1 MVRTRSRSLVTHV
14 MLIAM
19 GLLSISSPAVGRD
32 SACSILPAGARA
44 LGEPRLCQFESRN
57 DHELAVC
64 REYSDDQK
72 IYQLVYQ
79 GGTMP
84 VAMYISADKKFP
96 KMKRGI
102 PEQPNAG
109 RQRCELLRPDGLPV
123 AAIYLGTGVCQ
134 DELGQPLPCSLF
146 EHHGARE
153 PEAKRYFV
161 YYDPTGRGVRRIVS
175 LSAGINTDALEA
187 ELAFQLG
194 RALDQTRCCT
204 DLARAYQNHAQAL
217 FPNEPLYSATRL
229 QEQSGPQEL
238 LATFRP
244 DCSSPGTAGLGAGR

>member
-1 MVRTRSRSLVTHV
+1 MVRTRSRRLVTHV
-14 MLIAM
+14 MLVAM
-19 GLLSISSPAVGRD
+19 GLLAISSPAVGSD
-32 SACSILPAGARA
+32 NVCSILPAGARA
-44 LGEPRLCQFESRN
+44 LGEPRLCQFDSRN
-57 DHELAVC
+57 DHALAVC

-84 VAMYISADKKFP
+84 VVMDISAGTKFP
-96 KMKRGI
+96 KMKRVI

-109 RQRCELLRPDGLPV
+109 RQSCEMLRPDGLPA
-123 AAIYLGTGVCQ
+123 AAIYRGTGVCQ

-161 YYDPTGRGVRRIVS
+161 YYDPTGRGVQRLVS

-194 RALDQTRCCT
+194 RALDQTRCCP

-217 FPNEPLYSATRL
+217 FPDEPLYSVARP
-229 QEQSGPQEL
+229 QAQPDPREQMAARKL
-238 LATFRP
+238 
-244 DCSSPGTAGLGAGR
+244 DCGNPESAGLAAGQ